1 MTKPMLKS
9 WLAIVLSGVL
19 GGVAISL
26 ATTNVG
32 PLSTAMV
39 VRCLMASLLLVAVAM
54 LLWKTLVA
62 QLRRERR
69 TQHRL
74 QSKELDVL
82 SSDLERVLNAI
93 CEVEVQ
99 VINVSSSVAATREKI
114 ENLDQTVRARDKELS
129 VTSLRLREIEALIK
143 EFESKNERLQ
153 ALVVQNIRGMQVS
166 QEMAVMSSERVERA
180 IFENNKDA
188 KEELTKKL
196 SSTEKKL
203 LASHDKSVQSIS
215 RQVRKDTSLPQI
227 LERLMAME
235 RRMLAFMSEAY
246 SDESDRMYVRVS
258 RQIDALKTSAELLC
272 ASSLSEVENN
282 FASVNE
288 DLSNKLDA
296 LQSGNNKVYK
306 RLTEENVRQEKAHD
320 DLYGRFQELEIAFKC
335 FSEATRED
343 IDKAAKATGKHLE
356 ERIDDSV
363 VKSQSQIN
371 AAVVKLSDRTERSI
385 KRHTIDGVRQNEAF
399 AHLQSMAP
407 NTDRPLPPLGG
418 WALTADTMLY
428 VYEWIL
434 ENRPKRIL
442 EVGSGSSSVWMGVLA
457 REIGA
462 QIVSLEHSQEFGET
476 TAGMLEDFD
485 LTDTVDLRI
494 AELNPI
500 ELNGR
505 TYMWYDVDSFADI
518 GDSFELLIVDGPPES
533 TGEYAR
539 FPALPVLEKRLAKSC
554 TVLLDDVHR
563 PNETQILQ
571 NWQHDFPLFVE
582 RHSGL
587 TRTGVI
593 SRPHKR

>member
-19 GGVAISL
+19 AGVAISL

-39 VRCLMASLLLVAVAM
+39 VRYLMASLLLVAVAM

-82 SSDLERVLNAI
+82 SNDLERVLNAI

-129 VTSLRLREIEALIK
+129 VTSLRLREIETLIK
-143 EFESKNERLQ
+143 EFESKNERSQ

-166 QEMAVMSSERVERA
+166 QEVAVMSSERVERA

-296 LQSGNNKVYK
+296 LQNGNNKVYE
-306 RLTEENVRQEKAHD
+306 RLTEKNVRQEKAHD

-363 VKSQSQIN
+363 VKSQRQIN
-371 AAVVKLSDRTERSI
+371 AAVVKLSGRTERSI
-385 KRHTIDGVRQNEAF
+385 KRYTIDGVRQNEAF
-399 AHLQSMAP
+399 AHLQSMVP
-407 NTDRPLPPLGG
+407 HTDRPLPPLGG

-442 EVGSGSSSVWMGVLA
+442 EVGSGSSSVWLGVLA
-457 REIGA
+457 REMGA
-462 QIVSLEHSQEFGET
+462 KVVSLEHSQEFGEIS
-476 TAGMLEDFD
+476 AGMLEAFD

-571 NWQHDFPLFVE
+571 NWQQDFPLFVE

-593 SRPHKR
+593 ARPHKR